1 MFPRRFAIKR
11 RETLYQNPQG
21 KVNYLSENCFVP
33 AQNTCVKAAAYD
45 KIGAEK
51 RTAGR
56 AGHGAKGKNKGAAG
70 CVRLRAGLPAGR
82 QSAGISACPGVGCA
96 GAEFCAPLHRCTC
109 RGGNWCSAGAIQQLA
124 QPLGRWQ
131 AAALQAVLFAVQH
144 GTPAGMAWALGC
156 GLVLGALRERT
167 GRVWPGMLLHTLN
180 NLLVFAAG

>member
-1 MFPRRFAIKR
+1 MEQKAKTRALLAAFGCAL
-11 RETLYQNPQG
+11 TYLLAG
-21 KVNYLSENCFVP
+21 KVLAF
-33 AQNTCVKAAAYD
+33 
-45 KIGAEK
+45 
-51 RTAGR
+51 
-56 AGHGAKGKNKGAAG
+56 
-70 CVRLRAGLPAGR
+70 LPAPAWDVR
-82 QSAGISACPGVGCA
+82 ALSFVHHCIA
-96 GAEFCAPLHRCTC
+96 APVVEE
-109 RGGNWCSAGAIQQLA
+109 LA